1 MKGSRW
7 IYALVFSISLVIIAS
22 ACAPA
27 PTPVPTSAPPT
38 AAPAQPTAAGPSSIT
53 IVDTNSGANF
63 QQYFKTV
70 VVPQIQKQ
78 FNVQVNYVVSSGPEI
93 TQRLKA
99 WQPGQGDI
107 DLLWVKDFDMATLV
121 QQKIPLEK
129 LPTDLVPNLSKDPK
143 SQLDA
148 ALGVPLNGT
157 GALYWRSQM
166 GLIYNSA
173 KVPKP
178 PTSAKEFYDRRA
190 EWKGHIGW
198 IRPDAKSAG
207 GRYEFYAFL
216 TANGVDFSQ
225 DFKTIQDTS
234 AWKTGWDKVKDFQN
248 YWYHPI
254 ASEPPVMF
262 DQFKSEDVWL
272 GVYSLDYSI
281 WSRDQG
287 NLPPTIQGSY
297 FSDGTPAGS
306 DMYMAVPAYIPDSH
320 KPLAEK
326 IVNFLLSDD
335 QQIQMIS
342 TMWQYTGTDISD
354 KVPAKVWQTIPKWED
369 ISKVRIRMTNTDA
382 LDYISKHAMEFVP
395 GG

>member
-1 MKGSRW
+1 MKGNRW
-7 IYALVFSISLVIIAS
+7 MIALVLGIVLATMAT
-22 ACAPA
+22 ACVPVAAPA
-27 PTPVPTSAPPT
+27 PGPAPQP
-38 AAPAQPTAAGPSSIT
+38 AASQPPAGAGQSSIT
-53 IVDTNSGANF
+53 IVDTNSGSNF
-63 QQYFKTV
+63 QEYFKTK
-70 VVPQIQKQ
+70 VVPQLQKE

-107 DLLWVKDFDMATLV
+107 DLLWVKDFDLASLV
-121 QQKIPLEK
+121 NQKIPLEK
-129 LPTDLVPNLSKDPK
+129 LPAEMVPNLSKNPK

-166 GLIYNSA
+166 ALIYNSA

-216 TANGVDFSQ
+216 TANGVDFAQ
-225 DFKTIQDTS
+225 DFKTIQGTS
-234 AWKTGWDKVKDFQN
+234 AWKTGWDKVKDFQT
-248 YWYHPI
+248 YWYHPL
-254 ASEPPVMF
+254 ASEPPVLF

-272 GVYSLDYSI
+272 AIYSLDYSL

-306 DMYMAVPAYIPDSH
+306 DMYMAVPAYIPDSR
-320 KPLAEK
+320 KALGFK
-326 IVNFLLSDD
+326 IINFLLSDE

-382 LDYISKHAMEFVP
+382 LDYISKNAMEFVP